1 MRAGIFAVFLQNGK
15 GPRLSVAGRPF
26 EIFSAVSIIAGWG
39 NPDASGVQIFGM
51 WNERVAGI
59 FEVGGVDRLSGWQ
72 SVSPPTQAELGRGT
86 PGCGESALLRVRVGH
101 PPTRQGNALS
111 NCTVVNSENKFSKS
125 PLALSSSAD
134 CQDRAAA
141 IMTGHRDSQYPT
153 SRLVV
158 STVVPSNRPSHL
170 YREAKT
176 RCCCL

>member
-15 GPRLSVAGRPF
+15 GPLLGVAGRPF

-39 NPDASGVQIFGM
+39 NSDAFGARIFGL

-101 PPTRQGNALS
+101 PPTCPG
-111 NCTVVNSENKFSKS
+111 SENASGGS
-125 PLALSSSAD
+125 LLAPVRSLLRQKLCEQFAGV
-134 CQDRAAA
+134 CQLP
-141 IMTGHRDSQYPT
+141 YV
-153 SRLVV
+153 RLV
-158 STVVPSNRPSHL
+158 TDFDHGIGQQMLAFR
-170 YREAKT
+170 
-176 RCCCL
+176 